1 VTTAEKKE
9 LTITIIIELQILE
22 EIEMTPPNL
31 KKENMDKNKFEEL
44 TIIEGNIEMNLI
56 DTVIKEAQAKMKKS
70 HIEKEN
76 NILEARAVIKN
87 YIMNIKSLA
96 HIYMITKRKKR
107 KKISKKMYKNKNKV
121 SNKNK

>member
-1 VTTAEKKE
+1 
-9 LTITIIIELQILE
+9 
-22 EIEMTPPNL
+22 
-31 KKENMDKNKFEEL
+31 MDKNKFEEL

-96 HIYMITKRKKR
+96 HIYMITKRKTR
-107 KKISKKMYKNKNKV
+107 KKITKKMYKNKNKV

>member
-1 VTTAEKKE
+1 
-9 LTITIIIELQILE
+9 
-22 EIEMTPPNL
+22 
-31 KKENMDKNKFEEL
+31 MDKNKFEEL

>member
-9 LTITIIIELQILE
+9 LTITIITELQILE

-107 KKISKKMYKNKNKV
+107 KKITKKMYKNKNKV